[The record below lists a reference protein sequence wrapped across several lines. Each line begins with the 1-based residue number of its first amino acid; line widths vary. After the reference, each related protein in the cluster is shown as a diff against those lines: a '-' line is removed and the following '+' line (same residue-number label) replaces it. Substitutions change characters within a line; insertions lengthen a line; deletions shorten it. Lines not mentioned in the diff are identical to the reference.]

1 MFFPNLYSKCVLN
14 CLPDAEAVD
23 DLHGEGGDVELLDH
37 RPLGRVHVAD
47 ADEGEPAGREA
58 AEKEMFV
65 IESYLGKLFLG
76 LTAGL
81 ALSLPSPASA
91 APGG

>member
-1 MFFPNLYSKCVLN
+1 MN

-58 AEKEMFV
+58 AAEKEIFAIV
-65 IESYLGKLFLG
+65 SYSGKLFLG

-81 ALSLPSPASA
+81 ALSLPSPESA